1 MWGLSVSF
9 FLALAAS
16 GAAVPSRP
24 LRIWRNSEKAPA
36 RLEPSEPQGRPEPIV
51 GRAKSLLQLPD
62 EEPELESV
70 HAITQLPPE
79 NSSDFVNETEAAVN
93 YTMKHPASFW
103 NESIVWVPV
112 KWMHPAGVIS
122 NVHEKMVVWADVNY
136 LNVNVIYVET
146 LVLYPAFIIIFSL
159 FFAVVVSLCTREQP
173 DEDADD
179 EHSPPA
185 ASVSRLFPG
194 SKYIYRCWSVY
205 CRAAPS
211 LMLFGMPVLV
221 AICSYWYP
229 QEVFQLLLTFTSLVV
244 FTNGIYMIFFAPL
257 FIHKMSHAMTTKP
270 SRNREAFTSL
280 QLREEAEVVHWLV
293 LPNYKEDMPILCGAI
308 DSVAQSEVAKRQVCV
323 LLAMEAREE
332 AARDKA
338 AQLQERYQ
346 GQFLDMAACY
356 HPPNLP
362 NDPPGKA
369 SNVCYAFKFL
379 IERLAASKQDTSK
392 VVLTVADADSDFHEY
407 YFDLLTQAFVKSEKP
422 YYTLWQAPIFHIKN
436 YHRQPMVLSVGTMF
450 TALTEVSV
458 LSDPNAV
465 RFPYSTYSLSMDL
478 ATSVGGWDAE
488 WIAEDWHMGIK
499 CFLLTLGKTSVEP
512 IPVPTVNY
520 VPEDDTWVGTLYAR
534 WSQAKRHALGL
545 SDLAYYFMM
554 LPLIFARLTQQ
565 NGQASTGIL
574 LFCKLYFNGLAYV
587 VRLVNTHVLIG
598 NLTIYMA
605 FVFLLKKIF
614 AYTINDLRHVGFLM
628 SRECPVSSM
637 LMFASILFGIVV
649 TFCFVI
655 LYDMLKQ
662 RIDKL
667 KGDHVS
673 TWEDLYSH
681 KFLHWLYTVAS
692 FFVFGTV
699 YVVAIAFCVWIAAI
713 KLLFDNSF
721 DYEVAAKPKQD
732 FDSDLKASSL
742 ESNRNHA
749 IANKAKM

>member
-1 MWGLSVSF
+1 
-9 FLALAAS
+9 
-16 GAAVPSRP
+16 
-24 LRIWRNSEKAPA
+24 
-36 RLEPSEPQGRPEPIV
+36 
-51 GRAKSLLQLPD
+51 
-62 EEPELESV
+62 
-70 HAITQLPPE
+70 
-79 NSSDFVNETEAAVN
+79 
-93 YTMKHPASFW
+93 
-103 NESIVWVPV
+103 
-112 KWMHPAGVIS
+112 
-122 NVHEKMVVWADVNY
+122 
-136 LNVNVIYVET
+136 
-146 LVLYPAFIIIFSL
+146 
-159 FFAVVVSLCTREQP
+159 
-173 DEDADD
+173 
-179 EHSPPA
+179 
-185 ASVSRLFPG
+185 
-194 SKYIYRCWSVY
+194 
-205 CRAAPS
+205 
-211 LMLFGMPVLV
+211 
-221 AICSYWYP
+221 
-229 QEVFQLLLTFTSLVV
+229 
-244 FTNGIYMIFFAPL
+244 
-257 FIHKMSHAMTTKP
+257 
-270 SRNREAFTSL
+270 
-280 QLREEAEVVHWLV
+280 
-293 LPNYKEDMPILCGAI
+293 
-308 DSVAQSEVAKRQVCV
+308 V

-332 AARDKA
+332 ASKEKA
-338 AQLQERYQ
+338 AELKSRYHD
-346 GQFLDMAACY
+346 QFLDIAACF

-379 IERLAASKQDTSK
+379 TEHLAKTKQDTSK

-407 YFDLLTQAFVKSEKP
+407 YFDLLSQAFVMSEKR
-422 YYTLWQAPIFHIKN
+422 YHTLWQAPILHIKN
-436 YHRQPMVLSVGTMF
+436 YHRQPMLLSVGTMF

-458 LSDPNAV
+458 LADPNAM